1 MAEDLFNH
9 PRLSR
14 FTGGRFCS
22 SLRKD
27 VVPQYT
33 PEIIE
38 AFVNTDP
45 ADRNYDVGSI
55 FEKWA
60 LYYNPADYPVSHPFP
75 ETSPHLTPWY
85 FCVGSTDRS
94 VLQNSWDWILNAQN
108 LRSPLDFENDDSPT
122 FRNDF
127 TASLLSVKTFSISG
141 NIGGVNVDLEIP
153 AGSASSAFFIDGVGE
168 VSIVENEITTRGWF
182 PTTISYSDSGTDP
195 AKYYSISFALS
206 IWPSRASTFSDPP
219 KVLWGSGQAPVG
231 AGICPSGKRVV
242 LPWIEGSVRSFKR
255 RGPVEDRVT
264 TNSDGFWFT
273 HEVKAYYDPEDETTK
288 KMDYE
293 AFSGVQILGMPIAAQ
308 SVNSE
313 RVGGRMTADLTVTA
327 AEYWGPDQWGDPQP
341 SI

>member
-1 MAEDLFNH
+1 MEEDLFNH

-27 VVPQYT
+27 VVPKYA

-60 LYYNPADYPVSHPFP
+60 LYYNPADYPTSQPFP

-85 FCVGSTDRS
+85 FGVGSTERYR
-94 VLQNSWDWILNAQN
+94 LQDSWDWMLNAQN

-141 NIGGVNVDLEIP
+141 NIGGVSVDLEIP
-153 AGSASSAFFIDGVGE
+153 AGGIGGGFFTDGVGD
-168 VSIVENEITTRGWF
+168 VSISENEITTRGWF
-182 PTTISYSDSGTDP
+182 PTTISYSDRGTDP
-195 AKYYSISFALS
+195 ADDYSISFALS
-206 IWPSRASTFSDPP
+206 IWPAYWASSSSDPL
-219 KVLWGSGQAPVG
+219 KILWGSGQAPVG

-242 LPWIEGSVRSFKR
+242 LPWIEGFVRSFR
-255 RGPVEDRVT
+255 QDGDGVT
-264 TNSDGFWFT
+264 TNNDGFWFT

-327 AEYWGPDQWGDPQP
+327 AEYWGPDQWGDPRP